1 MNVIDIILGIFLIV
15 GLVGG
20 YRKGL
25 LIEVA
30 SLIALIAGI
39 YGAIHFSYI
48 AGDHLKT
55 KLDWSEN
62 YINLVAFVATFAMIL
77 LAVSFLGKIL
87 TKIVDMAALGTLN
100 RIAGAAFGALKI
112 GVILGAVLIFFHKT
126 NNKIGFVSEDRIETS
141 ILYKPV
147 KDLGG
152 MVFDYVLDRTED
164 TDIKIGDFSNKEA
177 AEQTSRNHR

>member
-1 MNVIDIILGIFLIV
+1 MNTIDIILGIFLII

-62 YINLVAFVATFAMIL
+62 YINLVAFVSTFAIIII
-77 LAVSFLGKIL
+77 AVSLIGKVL
-87 TKIVDMAALGTLN
+87 TKIVDMAALGLLN
-100 RIAGAAFGALKI
+100 RIAGAVFGALKFA
-112 GVILGAVLIFFHKT
+112 VILGAVLIFFAKT
-126 NNKIGFVSEDRIETS
+126 NNKIGFVSEENMTS
-141 ILYKPV
+141 SLLYEPIKGIGE
-147 KDLGG
+147 L
-152 MVFDYVLDRTED
+152 VFDYVLDRSEN
-164 TDIKIGDFSNKEA
+164 TDIKLGDYNNQEPKE
-177 AEQTSRNHR
+177 